1 MARLVKAKV
10 IRNKHI
16 QSDKEDLNMT
26 KTCSRC
32 GKEFDINA
40 CETYADIQYIFYHV
54 HRNSGRFGKC
64 ILCKDCE
71 HDFEFFMFEKYAE
84 DTEYGQTSKS

>member
-1 MARLVKAKV
+1 MARPVKAKDICNQV
-10 IRNKHI
+10 IKDDEWRFNI
-16 QSDKEDLNMT
+16 I

-32 GKEFDINA
+32 GKEFDMNT
-40 CETYADIQYIFYHV
+40 CETYADIQYIICHV
-54 HRNSGRFGKC
+54 SKDTGRFGKY

-84 DTEYGQTSKS
+84 DTEYGQTSQS